1 MMMNGLKYSNQG
13 AFGTSNMTS
22 LSIKLDKFLQNDHI
36 YVSVRVQS
44 GNRNHTRCLSR
55 ENVIQ

>member
-22 LSIKLDKFLQNDHI
+22 LNIKLDKFLQNDHI
-36 YVSVRVQS
+36 YVSGSSQEIETTPDV
-44 GNRNHTRCLSR
+44 
-55 ENVIQ
+55 